1 MQDKLTVSEKSIQ
14 TLKEDNRQEK
24 DRLSSKL
31 REVELKLNEAVRNDR
46 VLEDRLRLLND
57 EKTRMEASLYD
68 KLKKQTEESE
78 DSLKIRDIRIKSL
91 ENQLRLREEESY
103 KKASEYDKL

>member
-1 MQDKLTVSEKSIQ
+1 MQDKLTESEKSIQ

-68 KLKKQTEESE
+68 KLKKRTEESE

>member
-1 MQDKLTVSEKSIQ
+1 LQDKLTVSEKSIQ